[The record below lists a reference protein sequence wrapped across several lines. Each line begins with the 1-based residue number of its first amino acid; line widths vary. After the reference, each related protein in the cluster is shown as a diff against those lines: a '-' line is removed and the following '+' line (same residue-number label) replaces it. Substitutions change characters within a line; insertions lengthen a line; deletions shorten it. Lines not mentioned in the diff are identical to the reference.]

1 MELIFVRHALP
12 LRTEN
17 VEGPADP
24 PLAPRGWEQAARLAE
39 HLRHEELD
47 GIVTGPSRRT
57 RETAVPLAEAL
68 GLAPVVDDD
77 LAEFDRDATSYV
89 PFEELRELRD
99 ERWEALSRGEYHTG
113 IDPVAFR
120 ERIVGGVEAI
130 VAAHPGQRIVVSTNA
145 GIINAYVGEV
155 LGQARSLWFNPG
167 YASIT
172 RVAAS
177 RDGKRGVLSLNETGH
192 VRDLLGPR

>member
-1 MELIFVRHALP
+1 LELIFVRHALP
-12 LRTEN
+12 LRIERL
-17 VEGPADP
+17 EGPADP

-39 HLRHEELD
+39 HLRHEEVH
-47 GIVTGPSRRT
+47 GIVVSPSRRT
-57 RETAVPLAEAL
+57 RETAIPLAEAL
-68 GLAPVVDDD
+68 GVEPLVDDD

-130 VAAHPGQRIVVSTNA
+130 IAAHPGQRIVVSTNA

-155 LGQARSLWFNPG
+155 LGQTRSLWFNPG

-192 VRDLLGPR
+192 VRDLLRPR